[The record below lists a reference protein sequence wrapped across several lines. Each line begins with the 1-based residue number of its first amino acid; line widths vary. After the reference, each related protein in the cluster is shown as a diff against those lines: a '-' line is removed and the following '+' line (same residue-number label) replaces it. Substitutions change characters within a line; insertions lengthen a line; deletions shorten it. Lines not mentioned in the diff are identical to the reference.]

1 MPRRKPPHYSHYGLL
16 PDSTPAWRWDRANQ
30 IIRQNKNRSLERD
43 GPEIYRMVGFLRKT
57 LNDFTGHGVKQ
68 LLKEDPNLV
77 LAVKL
82 KTAGGRRE
90 LEVQCRVLA
99 GESASVIAVEVG
111 STKSIIE
118 TYCTFFFDVPDRLD
132 QVGYIRHRV
141 TKVPINGQASVESLA
156 KLSCYNNGPAVV
168 PAWLDYLDHI
178 GEAHDL
184 STELGRQ
191 RETIELYTQA
201 MNLELSPTSAGSFV
215 KRSAF
220 INDVNKNVFRERN
233 AAELI
238 RLNVSRML
246 SDSVVWA
253 ASKPMAG
260 DRTVDHKNSRV
271 ENRSETATTGKM
283 ETMLRAI

>member
-1 MPRRKPPHYSHYGLL
+1 MPRRKTTSLL
-16 PDSTPAWRWDRANQ
+16 TLRPVARTAPLPGDGTER
-30 IIRQNKNRSLERD
+30 IRLFDKTRIAASMFY

-118 TYCTFFFDVPDRLD
+118 TYCTFFFDVPGRLD
-132 QVGYIRHRV
+132 QIGYIRHRV

-201 MNLELSPTSAGSFV
+201 MNLELFPPGPA
-215 KRSAF
+215 
-220 INDVNKNVFRERN
+220 
-233 AAELI
+233 
-238 RLNVSRML
+238 VS
-246 SDSVVWA
+246 SNGQPS
-253 ASKPMAG
+253 S
-260 DRTVDHKNSRV
+260 
-271 ENRSETATTGKM
+271 
-283 ETMLRAI
+283 TM